1 MAKVGPTP
9 PLGHPRQMVI
19 LDGPPE
25 APEPSRYLD
34 YILITTT
41 TINNNEWQA
50 EIQPR
55 HSAAQPVLRT
65 LAGRRNSGAK
75 RKKRKRNQQ
84 QTETSK
90 KKDYKTITGYK
101 PTMSIAGSCLGR
113 CKPLVIKSPFCKFV
127 STWTN
132 SISS

>member
-1 MAKVGPTP
+1 MGPTP
-9 PLGHPRQMVI
+9 PLGRPRQMVI

-41 TINNNEWQA
+41 TNNNEWQA

-75 RKKRKRNQQ
+75 RKKKR
-84 QTETSK
+84 
-90 KKDYKTITGYK
+90 K
-101 PTMSIAGSCLGR
+101 PTTNNQRKEGLQKQVVCNA
-113 CKPLVIKSPFCKFV
+113 IKSQGFSVGTVAMSQKTKEKH
-127 STWTN
+127 S
-132 SISS
+132 